1 MDIFLIR
8 HGQSEGNARRIF
20 LGHTDWA
27 LTPLGQAQAEMT
39 ALFLRSKPIGAV
51 FASDLIRA
59 VQTANAFAKKARL
72 PVQKDARLREIY
84 AGLWEGIPHEEIAR
98 RYPID
103 HAVWKQDF
111 DNARPAKGESVMEMR
126 DRVFACVTELAQM
139 HPGKT
144 LALFTHA
151 TAIRA
156 FYARLSGTPAQSF
169 SFPPNASVTCVRYEN
184 GSFSPILYG
193 QNDFLGD
200 LATALPKTI

>member
-1 MDIFLIR
+1 MDVLLIR
-8 HGQSEGNARRIF
+8 HGQSLGNARRVF
-20 LGHTDWA
+20 LGHTDW
-27 LTPLGQAQAEMT
+27 PLSAFGMRQAKKTAEY
-39 ALFLRSKPIGAV
+39 LLQKRIDAV
-51 FASDLIRA
+51 FASDLVRA
-59 VQTANAFAKKARL
+59 VQTAEAFAKKANL
-72 PVQKDARLREIY
+72 PVQTDARLREIF
-84 AGLWEGIPHEEIAR
+84 AGSWEGVPFDEIKRLYAA
-98 RYPID
+98 D
-103 HAVWKQDF
+103 HAVWMHDI
-111 DNARPAKGESVMEMR
+111 DNACPSGGESFRRVR